1 MKNSD
6 DLKELKKILFDLRL
20 KIEYARMG
28 NDKEK
33 LDELSYE
40 VEKVKSKI
48 GDLLSEEIKEK
59 KGNTKW

>member
-6 DLKELKKILFDLRL
+6 DLKELKKSLFDLRL

-28 NDKEK
+28 KDKEK
-33 LDELSYE
+33 LNELLYE

-48 GDLLSEEIKEK
+48 SDLLSEEIKEK
-59 KGNTKW
+59 KGNTK